1 MLESSSSCTPV
12 ILTQELY
19 LYEKCM
25 HTDAITTMHARVVYT
40 RVMTQLG
47 ALLEA
52 NKDVEPV
59 HT

>member
-1 MLESSSSCTPV
+1 
-12 ILTQELY
+12 
-19 LYEKCM
+19 M

-40 RVMTQLG
+40 KVMTQLG